1 MDSNGFSEL
10 DLSHHVLMDLRYH
23 GFEEPMP
30 IQSESIPLL
39 LEGRDLIA
47 EAKTGT
53 GKTLA
58 FAIPV
63 IERINPTNR
72 KTQALV
78 LVPTR
83 ELANQVSDEITK
95 IGYKKRVRSIPV
107 YGGRSIN
114 GQAEKIRNGAHVVVG
129 TPGRL
134 IDLIDRKILYLNNV
148 NMLVLDEADRML
160 DMGFID
166 DLKRIISHVPD
177 ERQTMLFSATIPDEI
192 RNLAYSIMCDP
203 GIISLSSD
211 EMTVEDVEQ
220 EYCEIPQKEKLD
232 VFVEII
238 YREKPESAIIF
249 CNTKKWVETLSR
261 LLKRWNIHSKALHGD
276 MTQKQRDRVMS
287 DFRNREF
294 RFLIATD
301 VASRGLDIEGVSH
314 VFNYDIPKD
323 PDNYIHRIGRTARAG
338 NCGKAITLISPKE
351 IRNLRDIE
359 HRYRTKVQKKSLN
372 WKIR

>member
-1 MDSNGFSEL
+1 MSIDSNGFSEL

-39 LEGRDLIA
+39 LKGRDLIA

-63 IERINPTNR
+63 IERINPVNR

-83 ELANQVSDEITK
+83 ELANQVSDEIRK

-134 IDLIDRKILYLNNV
+134 IDLIDRKILYLA
-148 NMLVLDEADRML
+148 M
-160 DMGFID
+160 
-166 DLKRIISHVPD
+166 
-177 ERQTMLFSATIPDEI
+177 
-192 RNLAYSIMCDP
+192 
-203 GIISLSSD
+203 
-211 EMTVEDVEQ
+211 
-220 EYCEIPQKEKLD
+220 
-232 VFVEII
+232 
-238 YREKPESAIIF
+238 
-249 CNTKKWVETLSR
+249 
-261 LLKRWNIHSKALHGD
+261 
-276 MTQKQRDRVMS
+276 
-287 DFRNREF
+287 
-294 RFLIATD
+294 
-301 VASRGLDIEGVSH
+301 
-314 VFNYDIPKD
+314 
-323 PDNYIHRIGRTARAG
+323 
-338 NCGKAITLISPKE
+338 
-351 IRNLRDIE
+351 
-359 HRYRTKVQKKSLN
+359 
-372 WKIR
+372 